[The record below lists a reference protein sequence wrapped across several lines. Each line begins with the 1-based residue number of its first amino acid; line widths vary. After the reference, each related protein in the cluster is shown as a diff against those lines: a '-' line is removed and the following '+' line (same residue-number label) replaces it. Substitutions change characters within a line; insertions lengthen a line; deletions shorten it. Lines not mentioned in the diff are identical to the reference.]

1 MGGIGRK
8 RQAGGWGC
16 TVGAGEMKES
26 DQLYLIKSL
35 KATNRKQTY

>member
-1 MGGIGRK
+1 MSSGVGG
-8 RQAGGWGC
+8 
-16 TVGAGEMKES
+16 MKES